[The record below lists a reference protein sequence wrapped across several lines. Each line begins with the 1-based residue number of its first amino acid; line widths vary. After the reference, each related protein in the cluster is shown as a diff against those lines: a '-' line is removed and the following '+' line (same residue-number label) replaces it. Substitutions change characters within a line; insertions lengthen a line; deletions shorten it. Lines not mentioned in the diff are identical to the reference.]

1 MLNSLIYEMPDLFF
15 CFIPQIVFLRGIIF
29 SKFAKKCKHLAL
41 LARCMSA
48 CARASGWASERAC
61 KRGCDKALFFIAF
74 RKRTWLKK
82 RYGHYLTNEW
92 TYERTSGRTNWQT
105 NKHTI
110 KVMNKQT
117 NERTNE
123 QTSEPDKSASKSIIY
138 HSFFLLK
145 S

>member
-1 MLNSLIYEMPDLFF
+1 MKCQINFFVLFPKLFF
-15 CFIPQIVFLRGIIF
+15 KRNYF
-29 SKFAKKCKHLAL
+29 SPNLPKNVSIWHCWQGAWV
-41 LARCMSA
+41 RVGE
-48 CARASGWASERAC
+48 RAGERASERAC

-123 QTSEPDKSASKSIIY
+123 RTSEPDKSASKSIIY